1 MHQVKIKNI
10 EKWNNAKATDFI
22 KNKLDVADTSQVRE
36 SGLRD
41 DTIMTDQSLDFN
53 SMTTVINEEIKTIE
67 HAPMLFQH
75 LRDFDK
81 ITDA

>member
-1 MHQVKIKNI
+1 
-10 EKWNNAKATDFI
+10 
-22 KNKLDVADTSQVRE
+22 
-36 SGLRD
+36 
-41 DTIMTDQSLDFN
+41 MTDQSFDYN